1 MNWNRPPAKNTGFA
15 PKKQFSLKASKGNPE
30 STNRLPKPNS
40 VFATVDNAEYRPS
53 LRFTAGGPSEPQPTA
68 DSPLNSPTTSP
79 TSAAGQKLA
88 ADSALSPTS
97 NQASHEAGDSDEA
110 DPLDAFMAGIDKQ
123 VHQEAQTLHTKFKT
137 PLETLENDDPMDA
150 YLDHLKKRDAAAEE
164 ANLDHSQSVMD
175 AGNRGALSEHG
186 DSNPLLFKKEI
197 VPLSQIDHAAIDYLD
212 IEKCFYIEHDDIAK
226 LSDQEVCDFRR
237 QWNIHVS
244 GASVPKP
251 CLSFGHFGFDE
262 DLMGRIAACGYTE
275 PTAIQKQAIPVA
287 MAGRD
292 IIGIAKTGSGKTA
305 AFVLPMLVHL
315 MDQPELKRGEGPIG
329 LVLAPTRELAHQ
341 IHREA
346 KRFAQACGAHVAV
359 VYGGMSKTDQF
370 KELRGQSVDILVA
383 TPGRLIDLV
392 KMKATNLHRVSYLVL
407 DEADRMF
414 DLGFE
419 PQVRSV
425 CDRVRPDRQTLL
437 FSATFPRKIERLA
450 LQVTSNDAVRV
461 NIGHVGEANT
471 DVTQKFHVVTSE
483 TAKWDWLEAHVAG
496 LCAQGSVLIFISRVG
511 QADILADNLT
521 ILGWPCGALHGNML
535 QGDRD
540 RVLREFKSGKTTLL
554 AATDVA
560 ARGLDIKTIK
570 TVLNFDVARDIDSH
584 VHRIGRTGRA
594 GEKGTAITLLMPQE
608 SRMAGDLVR
617 QLELVGEAVPPEL
630 YQLAMNNA
638 RFRQSR
644 DRLRSSLH
652 GNRLHRGR
660 GPGQGRGRGR
670 GRGSTY
676 HQRLLENPGLST
688 LTAGAQ
694 LSGDRRGL
702 GSQAAYGFNST
713 PHRKRPSTTAFQG
726 SRMSFVP
733 AQQSAATDASLSSPN
748 HRKPKRPK
756 GHEGE

>member
-1 MNWNRPPAKNTGFA
+1 MNWNRPPPKKMGFA
-15 PKKQFSLKASKGNPE
+15 PKMQFSFKSSNGKAE
-30 STNRLPKPNS
+30 TNSRLPKPNS
-40 VFATVDNAEYRPS
+40 AFADAENDEYRPS
-53 LRFTAGGPSEPQPTA
+53 LRFPAIATAESQPVTGSLLEP
-68 DSPLNSPTTSP
+68 PTTDS
-79 TSAAGQKLA
+79 TSAAGKQLGADNAVSPA
-88 ADSALSPTS
+88 AS
-97 NQASHEAGDSDEA
+97 QASRDAGDSDDA
-110 DPLDAFMAGIDKQ
+110 DPLDAFMADIDKQ
-123 VHQEAQTLHTKFKT
+123 VHQEAQTLHTQSKP

-164 ANLDHSQSVMD
+164 ANLEHSQPAMA
-175 AGNRGALSEHG
+175 AGKRGPLDEHG
-186 DSNPLLFKKEI
+186 DTQLFKKEI
-197 VPLSQIDHAAIDYLD
+197 VPLSQIDHSTIDYLD
-212 IEKCFYIEHDDIAK
+212 IEKCFYTEHDDIAK
-226 LSDQEVCDFRR
+226 LSDQEVRSFRQ

-262 DLMGRIAACGYTE
+262 NLINCIAACGYTE

-287 MAGRD
+287 LSGRD

-346 KRFAQACGAHVAV
+346 KRFSQAYGAHVAV

-450 LQVTSNDAVRV
+450 LQVTSSDAVRV

-471 DVTQKFHVVTSE
+471 DVTQRFHVLNNE
-483 TAKWDWLEAHVAG
+483 TAKWDWLEAHVAS

-511 QADILADNLT
+511 QADILAENLS
-521 ILGWPCGALHGNML
+521 ILGWPCKCITSKGCLALMNRWL
-535 QGDRD
+535 VKTSYCY
-540 RVLREFKSGKTTLL
+540 VL
-554 AATDVA
+554 
-560 ARGLDIKTIK
+560 TI
-570 TVLNFDVARDIDSH
+570 
-584 VHRIGRTGRA
+584 
-594 GEKGTAITLLMPQE
+594 
-608 SRMAGDLVR
+608 
-617 QLELVGEAVPPEL
+617 
-630 YQLAMNNA
+630 
-638 RFRQSR
+638 
-644 DRLRSSLH
+644 LR
-652 GNRLHRGR
+652 
-660 GPGQGRGRGR
+660 
-670 GRGSTY
+670 
-676 HQRLLENPGLST
+676 
-688 LTAGAQ
+688 
-694 LSGDRRGL
+694 
-702 GSQAAYGFNST
+702 
-713 PHRKRPSTTAFQG
+713 
-726 SRMSFVP
+726 
-733 AQQSAATDASLSSPN
+733 
-748 HRKPKRPK
+748 
-756 GHEGE
+756 